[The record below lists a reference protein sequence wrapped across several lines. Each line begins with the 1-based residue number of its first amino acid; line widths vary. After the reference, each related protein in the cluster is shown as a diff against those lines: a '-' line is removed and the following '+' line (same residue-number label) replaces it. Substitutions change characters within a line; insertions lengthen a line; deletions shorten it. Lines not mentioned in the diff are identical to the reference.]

1 MVGTACSACAICQ
14 VWPPYS
20 LQTMSLPDFPPLN
33 ALRFFEAAARH
44 GSFAAAA
51 RELRVTPASVS
62 YRVKTVE
69 RHLGTTLF
77 LRFAH
82 GVRLNPQGKAY
93 LKDIQ
98 RIFADFNHATERHR
112 HRRKTPLLKLVAIEV
127 VAEKWLMPQ
136 LAHFKTLHPDI
147 AIEFEVDHGDVDPDR
162 RDFDVWIA
170 FADEVPDT
178 VHSEKLLEETLFPG
192 CSPSL
197 LQARGRPQAGP
208 APAMAY
214 NGPDGPTAAKRPYI
228 RRHCPSTLPLPAG
241 NPSGR
246 TVRPWAV
253 NPTGLA

>member
-93 LKDIQ
+93 LK
-98 RIFADFNHATERHR
+98 
-112 HRRKTPLLKLVAIEV
+112 
-127 VAEKWLMPQ
+127 
-136 LAHFKTLHPDI
+136 
-147 AIEFEVDHGDVDPDR
+147 
-162 RDFDVWIA
+162 
-170 FADEVPDT
+170 
-178 VHSEKLLEETLFPG
+178 
-192 CSPSL
+192 SL
-197 LQARGRPQAGP
+197 LQKPVIGRVFFAESRRRG
-208 APAMAY
+208 
-214 NGPDGPTAAKRPYI
+214 TV
-228 RRHCPSTLPLPAG
+228 
-241 NPSGR
+241 SGR
-246 TVRPWAV
+246 DVASEGWR
-253 NPTGLA
+253 